1 MKTAVLFGDSL
12 TAGRIGLAY
21 RRYMPVSTEAHGI
34 EGDTWL
40 GVVQRAQRYLAGRRR
55 HTRTSLVLQ
64 GGANDLLIPHM
75 MSSNELWKSAGGGLI
90 RKETP
95 PVPTDTEFLPLFTTT
110 LAEIARTHPDTH
122 IVVCSIPILGEQL
135 DSTLNGQRRIRNIGM
150 ESVVSTFKHVVWCD
164 ITTVLEEL
172 IRQQNTSGGTYP
184 PTYLLDNPS
193 NLELDVR
200 TIGTDET
207 RAMAVSRS
215 RNLVVTID
223 GVHPNG
229 IGAQAIA
236 ASITA
241 ALPW

>member
-1 MKTAVLFGDSL
+1 MKTTVLFGDSL

-40 GVVQRAQRYLAGRRR
+40 GVAQRAQRYLAGRFG
-55 HTRTSLVLQ
+55 HTRTALVLQ

-75 MSSNELWKSAGGGLI
+75 MSSNVLWKSSGSGLV

-95 PVPTDTEFLPLFTTT
+95 PVPTDSEFLPLFTTS
-110 LAEIARTHPDTH
+110 LAEISRTRPDAH
-122 IVVCSIPILGEQL
+122 IVVCSIPILGEDL
-135 DSTLNGQRRIRNIGM
+135 DSALNGQRRIRNAGM
-150 ESVVSTFKHVVWCD
+150 ESVVSTFKNSVWCD

-172 IRQQNTSGGTYP
+172 IRQRTTLDGTGS
-184 PTYLLDNPS
+184 PTYLLDDPS
-193 NLELDVR
+193 NLERDVR

-207 RAMAVSRS
+207 KAMAISRS
-215 RNLVVTID
+215 RNLAVTID

-229 IGAQAIA
+229 VGAQAIA
-236 ASITA
+236 GAITA